1 MKKTILAAIIA
12 LGSWVAVAQQAKD
25 GQDPKAKGVLE
36 ELSKHTRT
44 FTTIKA
50 DFTMTILGKDKSKK
64 ADVQKGS
71 LQLKGEKY
79 KLEIKGQDIFCDGKT
94 TWTYLKDNNEVQ
106 INEVDPKGN
115 EGVTPTNIFTI
126 YEKGYK
132 FAFVGESGN
141 TQVINLFPANPDKKK
156 FHTIKIEIDKVKKQ
170 ITSFTVFMKDGSTME
185 YVLSSFITNTDMPDA
200 KFTFDAKAHPG
211 VEVVD
216 LREH

>member
-1 MKKTILAAIIA
+1 MLLAFSSLIGA
-12 LGSWVAVAQQAKD
+12 AQSKD
-25 GQDPKAKGVLE
+25 GQDPKAKTILE
-36 ELSKHTRT
+36 DLSKHTKT

-50 DFTMTILGKDKSKK
+50 DFTVTNIGKDKKI

-94 TWTYLKDNNEVQ
+94 TWTFLKDNNEVQ
-106 INEVDPKGN
+106 VNDVDPKST
-115 EGVTPTNIFTI
+115 EGVTPTTIFTI

-132 FAFVGESGN
+132 FAFVGENGN
-141 TQVINLFPANPDKKK
+141 TQVINLYPSNPDKKK
-156 FHTIKIEIDKVKKQ
+156 FHTIKLEIDKTKKQ
-170 ITSFTVFMKDGSTME
+170 ITSFTVFLKDGSTLE
-185 YVLSSFITNTDMPDA
+185 YVLSSFVTNADLPENH
-200 KFTFDAKAHPG
+200 FSFDAKAHPG